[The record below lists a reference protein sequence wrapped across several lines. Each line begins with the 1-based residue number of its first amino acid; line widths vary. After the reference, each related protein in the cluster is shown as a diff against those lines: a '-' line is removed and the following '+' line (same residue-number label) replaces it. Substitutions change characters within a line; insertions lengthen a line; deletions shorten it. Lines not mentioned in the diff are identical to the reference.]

1 MKITKNTNIDSFFKC
16 IKYPDLRPIQYKFCI
31 ARQITKLATGSFQY
45 PECIGCHTGKQIAT
59 HFEGY
64 QLPIKKGAKPNWNT
78 DVIMNANSKKA
89 KATTVKAQI
98 EMVIDLLIDNKI
110 DNALIKLGLILEEL

>member
-1 MKITKNTNIDSFFKC
+1 MKIPKRANIIDTFKC
-16 IKYPDLRPIQYKFCI
+16 PRYPELKPISYKLCLG
-31 ARQITKLATGSFQY
+31 RQLTKLAGGGWQY
-45 PECIGCHTGKQIAT
+45 PECVKCHTGKQIAA

-64 QLPIKKGAKPNWNT
+64 QLPIKKGVKPNWNT

-89 KATTVKAQI
+89 KANTVKAQI

-110 DNALIKLGLILEEL
+110 DNALINLGLILEEL